1 MNSSIHPFCRAL
13 SRLLSIYGLTFSVTY
28 RYKSIN
34 VCFFPY
40 LSTFYFVFF
49 LSIYL
54 LYSTRFL
61 LCVAWSDILLVVNVK
76 YCTMLLD
83 VMYCML
89 FDGITVHRHRIPLVC
104 YVRQTRLHSLS
115 LSLCVSFRVFPQRML
130 HQICG
135 PAACLPSTGSWP
147 VSPGSTKKP
156 PFASQTALKC
166 GVCLVKARLIFHD
179 LRRLCC
185 SDDNGH
191 VLMSSSTSGTAC
203 TVCPY
208 SSIPYHTSSQ
218 TSM

>member
-1 MNSSIHPFCRAL
+1 M
-13 SRLLSIYGLTFSVTY
+13 
-28 RYKSIN
+28 
-34 VCFFPY
+34 
-40 LSTFYFVFF
+40 
-49 LSIYL
+49 
-54 LYSTRFL
+54 
-61 LCVAWSDILLVVNVK
+61 K
-76 YCTMLLD
+76 YCTMLFD

-89 FDGITVHRHRIPLVC
+89 FDGITAHRHRIPLFDRHVC
-104 YVRQTRLHSLS
+104 IHSLS
-115 LSLCVSFRVFPQRML
+115 PSVFPFVFFRRGCS
-130 HQICG
+130 IK
-135 PAACLPSTGSWP
+135 PVACLPSPGSWP

-208 SSIPYHTSSQ
+208 SSILYHTSSQ